1 MGFVPKVG
9 NSINCL
15 FRRILYTA
23 RTLHEVSEALI
34 SVLNPFFWNVSIK
47 ICGVASSCGAMIV
60 GDTKALT
67 LARFEK
73 RKDGWRDGRS
83 PVADSASYSTSIRK
97 AHKP

>member
-1 MGFVPKVG
+1 M
-9 NSINCL
+9 
-15 FRRILYTA
+15 
-23 RTLHEVSEALI
+23 
-34 SVLNPFFWNVSIK
+34 
-47 ICGVASSCGAMIV
+47 

-73 RKDGWRDGRS
+73 GKDGWRDGRS